1 MAKKEK
7 NIQQLVG
14 SGRIEGDF
22 NIIAEVGK
30 PIMQF
35 SARNI
40 TGDFKHIDSPILADN
55 ANIRGIIAEN
65 IHQSPNTES
74 KDIEQLL
81 NQLKEA
87 INSSP
92 DLDTKAKNKALKQV
106 KILATAA
113 TNPTDEDNKEEAED
127 ATTMLQGIIANLP
140 PAAAFV
146 TICKEILPPVKDFL
160 GL

>member
-7 NIQQLVG
+7 NIQQLIG

-22 NIIAEVGK
+22 NIVAEIGK

-40 TGDFKHIDSPILADN
+40 TGDFKHIDSPILSDN
-55 ANIRGIIAEN
+55 ANISGTVAET

-74 KDIEQLL
+74 KDIEPLL

-106 KILATAA
+106 QILATAA
-113 TNPTDEDNKEEAED
+113 TNPTDKKEEAED

-140 PAAAFV
+140 PAAALV
-146 TICKEILPPVKDFL
+146 TICKGILPLVR
-160 GL
+160 GLFGL